1 MTAVIIIFSIYRCC
15 REWTANSYS
24 YTIRIRDKTWRKR
37 QVVLPKEYSQCWE
50 AWPDKILNYDYVVIK
65 RLRRR
70 DKHCI
75 PLGMSERHANLYLLK
90 CLLKRRE
97 RASFFEGTA
106 VWGKIKMC
114 SSRQKSCLWIR
125 MYFPASAF
133 NSFDVSSTRNERKTG
148 HTSREWCCQKEKG
161 TQETKR
167 VESIIEFANW
177 KGKR

>member
-75 PLGMSERHANLYLLK
+75 PSGWVRDTRICTSWSVSWRGEKELDSG
-90 CLLKRRE
+90 
-97 RASFFEGTA
+97 EGTA

-114 SSRQKSCLWIR
+114 SSRQKSCLWIPV
-125 MYFPASAF
+125 YFPASVF
-133 NSFDVSSTRNERKTG
+133 NSFHVDSTGNERKTG
-148 HTSREWCCQKEKG
+148 HTSREWCCLKEKG
-161 TQETKR
+161 TQETKK